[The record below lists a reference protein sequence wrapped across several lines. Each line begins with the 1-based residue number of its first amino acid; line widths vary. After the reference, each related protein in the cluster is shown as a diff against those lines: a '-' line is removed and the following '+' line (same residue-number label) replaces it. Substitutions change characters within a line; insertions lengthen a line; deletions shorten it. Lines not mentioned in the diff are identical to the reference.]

1 MQMQYKCI
9 DLAEKLMQRGWWDEA
24 LTMIHDG
31 SVSKADQR
39 LESALLVERRDCVQ
53 RSVAMLRSGVPL
65 PEIVSVLR
73 EEYDIYTLLWVS
85 NIYCGDGAEIWREIG
100 EKASDQTD

>member
-24 LTMIHDG
+24 LTMIHDP
-31 SVSKADQR
+31 SVSKSDQR
-39 LESALLVERRDCVQ
+39 LESALLSERRDCVQ
-53 RSVAMLRSGVPL
+53 RAVAMFRSGVPL

-85 NIYCGDGAEIWREIG
+85 NIYCGDGAEIWRGANAKE
-100 EKASDQTD
+100 SDPTD